1 MSFINSKLI
10 GSQVDATEYHGQ
22 KIPRGMH
29 AYPMSPS
36 ALKEF
41 GRCPNRW
48 LHGYQSPESEA
59 KDWGS
64 LLDCLVLTPG
74 LFESRYII
82 EPATYVNE
90 KGETKKWSNNAK
102 ACKDWHDQQ
111 AGKEVVKAGDIE
123 SVKAARERLLSDDV
137 IKAFLDASDKQ
148 VMVEAQWEDEA
159 TGLTIPV
166 RCLIDLVPKTDSEYG
181 RCLGD
186 LKSARDASVETF
198 NDDGFK
204 LGYPLQAAFDL
215 DIYNAATGENRNTWF
230 FACQESYPPYQPA
243 VHIYDCDG
251 TQPGNA
257 IVTGRVWYKWLLK
270 QYCKALKTGKWDGY
284 KGAITTQ
291 GCNVLRL
298 KPWQEEKIMLLVA
311 DGEYAQPTKE
321 PKTETTEE
329 NCDTMP

>member
-64 LLDCLVLTPG
+64 LLDCLVLTPS

-102 ACKDWHDQQ
+102 VCKDWHDQQ
-111 AGKEVVKAGDIE
+111 AGKEVAKAGDIE
-123 SVKAARERLLSDDV
+123 SVKAARERLTSDDV
-137 IKAFLDASDKQ
+137 IKAFLDASNKQ
-148 VMVEAQWEDEA
+148 VMVEAQWQDEA

-166 RCLIDLVPKTDSEYG
+166 RCLMDLVPRADTEFAK
-181 RCLGD
+181 CVGD
-186 LKSARDASVETF
+186 LKSSFTAALTPFARNVH
-198 NDDGFK
+198 K
-204 LGYPLQAAFDL
+204 LGYHLQAAFDIDML
-215 DIYNAATGENRNTWF
+215 VAATGEDRNTWCF
-230 FACQESYPPYQPA
+230 IVQESFPPW
-243 VHIYDCDG
+243 
-251 TQPGNA
+251 QPGKR
-257 IVTGRVWYKWLLK
+257 ILSQDFLELGRVEYKRLLRL
-270 QYCKALKTGKWDGY
+270 YCQCLKTGFWPGY
-284 KGAITTQ
+284 DDHDEAVQ
-291 GCNVLRL
+291 SWSVVAPD
-298 KPWQEEKIMLLVA
+298 PWMGSETLFA
-311 DGEYAQPTKE
+311 
-321 PKTETTEE
+321 PKFEQTETETTEE